1 MLLHSGRA
9 STAHTHAL
17 SLSLS
22 VSLSLPPSL
31 SLSHASLM
39 ILTLRYSVL
48 PFYSKSWFNRKRSF
62 DFSKKILKPKK
73 NIFFLSEKIIQKL
86 FFQAAVEK
94 FLNRRWRR
102 KSPLNDATLEAEKF
116 STQKKIFAKFFCF
129 VANYDIRADAEIPL
143 YQPYYRVSRLAK
155 IRVRLLGSEWRY
167 CPFIAK
173 KQHFWQILVNDMR
186 RMRYLSTFK

>member
-1 MLLHSGRA
+1 MSVVKQLRKENLILVRKHSLDQQTPLTDIA
-9 STAHTHAL
+9 SCYCTRVALRPHTHTHFL
-17 SLSLS
+17 SLSP
-22 VSLSLPPSL
+22 SLPTTL

-73 NIFFLSEKIIQKL
+73 KIFFLSEKIIQKH

-116 STQKKIFAKFFCF
+116 STQKKYSLNFSA
-129 VANYDIRADAEIPL
+129 L
-143 YQPYYRVSRLAK
+143 
-155 IRVRLLGSEWRY
+155 
-167 CPFIAK
+167 
-173 KQHFWQILVNDMR
+173 
-186 RMRYLSTFK
+186 